1 MDIYKSKKG
10 ISSIIILSTILL
22 IDISCLFLTRL
33 IDQYMVLSFI
43 QAFLVILNIYGIYYF
58 LLSLSLKYIIDDEY
72 LHIIGIYGLKK
83 VKISF
88 KDIGGYKDC
97 KDRIKGVKLRGIGD
111 GNFAF
116 GRYYIYKI
124 GTTRMFI
131 TSRRNTLYLKN
142 DDINYAISPENVDD
156 FINKL
161 EQKGVK
167 PADWEYVKK
176 KPVVLYKEKAFMLP
190 FILVSVIIVI
200 FTVTP
205 LLLYVNGTLPDKMP
219 LSFNAAFNPIRMG
232 TGKQFAFKQ
241 AIYGVLN
248 MGILFC
254 MYYAAHFH
262 AKYDKKSAKTYI
274 YVSLFIAIVFFL
286 MQFKT
291 LANFML

>member
-1 MDIYKSKKG
+1 MNVYKSQKG
-10 ISSIIILSTILL
+10 ISFIIILSVILF
-22 IDISCLFLTRL
+22 IDILCFFLTRL

-43 QAFLVILNIYGIYYF
+43 EASLVILNIYGIYYL
-58 LLSLSLKYIIDDEY
+58 LLSLSLKYIIDEDC
-72 LHIIGIYGLKK
+72 LHIIGIFGLKK
-83 VKISF
+83 IKIPF
-88 KDIGGYKDC
+88 KDIGGYKIS
-97 KDRIKGVKLRGIGD
+97 KDKIKGVKLRGIGD

-131 TSRRNTLYLKN
+131 TSKEGIVYLKN
-142 DDINYAISPENVDD
+142 DDINYGISPDD
-156 FINKL
+156 IESFVNKL
-161 EQKGVK
+161 EKKGVK
-167 PADWEYVKK
+167 LSDWEYVKK
-176 KPVVLYKEKAFMLP
+176 KPIVLYKEKTFMLP
-190 FILVSVIIVI
+190 FILVSIIIVI

-248 MGILFC
+248 MGMLVC